1 MIVKKTRE
9 EQTQVAPAWRHTQ
22 DAVTVVTA
30 RPEYVLLAVD
40 AELEAAL
47 EAAPCE
53 ISVTDGV
60 VFIPIDQFTKCAAP
74 NQTTGELTECPWIA
88 DVKGVAKIL
97 LRHADYDYTYKGKKG
112 HTSTIRLAGISWRE
126 LEPTEAWYR

>member
-9 EQTQVAPAWRHTQ
+9 EQTQAAPAWRHTQ
-22 DAVTVVTA
+22 ESVTVVAA
-30 RPEYVLLAVD
+30 RPDYVLLEVD

-47 EAAPCE
+47 ESAPCE

-60 VFIPIDQFTKCAAP
+60 VLIPTDRYTKCAAP
-74 NQTTGELTECPWIA
+74 NSFNRELTECDWIA
-88 DVKGVAKIL
+88 DVKGTAKIL
-97 LRHADYDYTYKGKKG
+97 LRHAEYDYTYKGRKG

-126 LEPTEAWYR
+126 IEPTEAWYR